1 MLPHLSNTL
10 ALWALLGIPAIIA
23 IHFLQHKTKK
33 SVTATLFL
41 LEALAPEDKD
51 GRVWDRL
58 RTSRAFW
65 LQILAVLLIT
75 WVLAEPVY
83 PRENA
88 GQTVVFVMDE
98 SADMEPFRDD
108 AIAAVTRDMKT
119 IRSSGI
125 PTTWVLMGS
134 RSSGMTYYR
143 GDQDAAA
150 IQALNAWQPGKSTHD
165 FAPALRI
172 AHALAGK
179 NGISRLVTCSDLRV
193 PKGQSAIGLGRP
205 VDNIGFAGIVPA
217 GTSFDHW
224 KITIRN
230 NTPRRVAPVITI
242 RTGDDKQ
249 AATQTLYIAPEAIAE
264 FSFKLPEGC
273 DRATLQLPQDAFS
286 ADNVLLLQR
295 EIPKP
300 VTVKSNMVA
309 EEDALFRK
317 IWGGLPGFTA
327 TAAPNATPLMLT
339 HAFFPEPGV
348 ATIVMSQTGEKLI
361 GSLTAEQHPLTNG
374 LNWNGL
380 LIPTAGSLKPGPRAQ
395 ILLWCNDTPLAWLD
409 DKALFLNWPWRESNA
424 DRMPATLLLARRFM
438 EAVQEQAPGTT
449 YGNLPAGSLLTLPK
463 AKSILITKANGEQT
477 DMLWSGRLPE
487 HAACVEIRG
496 ADAAQPT
503 LFKGTVWFADARMG
517 DFYQYTPFDT
527 GLPDRQ
533 TEIRRQMKPDPFVP
547 LWLILIALCL
557 LGSWWPTTLN
567 RSRRS

>member
-503 LFKGTVWFADARMG
+503 LYKGTVWFADARMG
-517 DFYQYTPFDT
+517 DFYPYTPFDT
-527 GLPDRQ
+527 GLPERL
-533 TEIRRQMKPDPFVP
+533 TAIRRQ
-547 LWLILIALCL
+547 
-557 LGSWWPTTLN
+557 
-567 RSRRS
+567 